1 MSGLLEVFW
10 PNAVQRLSLQ
20 PQARLSSLLP
30 NGIEPEAQN

>member
-20 PQARLSSLLP
+20 PQARLSRLLP
-30 NGIEPEAQN
+30 DGIESEAQN